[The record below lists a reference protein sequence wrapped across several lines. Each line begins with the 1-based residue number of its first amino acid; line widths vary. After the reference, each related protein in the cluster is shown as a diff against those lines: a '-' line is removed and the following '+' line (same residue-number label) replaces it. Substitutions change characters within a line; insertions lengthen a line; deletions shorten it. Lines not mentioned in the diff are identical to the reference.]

1 MFYIQKPD
9 VFVVGKNLFT
19 TYSAHCK
26 ILRKPSKEEVKNCP
40 SSHCPEITLHP

>member
-19 TYSAHCK
+19 AYSAHCYINIK
-26 ILRKPSKEEVKNCP
+26 KTQQKKK
-40 SSHCPEITLHP
+40 